1 MGIFQYIYEWWYY
14 LPEIEEE
21 KTMEKI
27 EVENKKKDVLEDVKI
42 FNKDTLKKHI
52 EENKIKK
59 KIWRR
64 KKRKRK

>member
-42 FNKDTLKKHI
+42 FNKDRLKHI
-52 EENKIKK
+52 EENKMKK